1 MPKKVD
7 HDERRRQLVEASW
20 DVICADGLEGVSL
33 RRIADAADCTTGR
46 IAHYFN
52 GRDDLLIAS
61 LRMAH
66 DQAGARMRAIADRE
80 SAPLPRLRAILLEA
94 LPLDDRRHREWKV
107 WLSFWAAAIGSPH
120 LAAENTRRYQEWAQG
135 LCMALKP
142 LVKKSQIEEHAQR
155 LVTLI
160 DGLGVST
167 TLNPSP
173 AARAYASAEVDAVL
187 ATLM

>member
-33 RRIADAADCTTGR
+33 RRIADAANCTTGR
-46 IAHYFN
+46 IAHYFD
-52 GRDDLLIAS
+52 GRDDLLVAS

-66 DQAGARMRAIADRE
+66 EQASTRMRAIADRE

-107 WLSFWAAAIGSPH
+107 WLSFWAAAIGSPD
-120 LAAENTRRYQEWAQG
+120 LAAENTRRYQEWGQG
-135 LCMALKP
+135 LSAALKP
-142 LVKKSQIEEHAQR
+142 LVEKSRIDEYAHR

-160 DGLGVST
+160 DGLGIST
-167 TLNPSP
+167 TLDPSP
-173 AARAYASAEVDAVL
+173 AARAYASAEVDAFL
-187 ATLM
+187 ATLP